1 MDLREQRAEFPS
13 TDVRR
18 FVGRMNRLVSDV
30 RAAMARPEILDE
42 RTIEGLQGMIEAIA
56 DLLDAG
62 GEDRASAVAGDLRA
76 LAERLEEVPV
86 GREVTE
92 RISDLLRKLLDG

>member
-13 TDVRR
+13 EDVRR

-30 RAAMARPEILDE
+30 RAAVARPEILDE
-42 RTIEGLQGMIEAIA
+42 RAIEGVRGMLDAIA

-62 GEDRASAVAGDLRA
+62 GEDRASALAGDLRA
-76 LAERLEEVPV
+76 LAGRLEEVPV

-92 RISDLLRKLLDG
+92 RVSDLLRKLLNG